1 MNIQFNNFVP
11 SNSVNV
17 KNNFKKIDVYF
28 KGNEIE
34 KSGEIPPCSYAS
46 VQIHPAAV
54 LSLQLIKDG
63 YTKDEINEHGIF
75 YTTQIRNVDFGNP
88 MLIELAMQGEITKD
102 DIFSKSM
109 KSIDDVKAMQKAYVA
124 LKEKFNTQDVCEHVE
139 SFNKLAKEMSEKL
152 SKRGFN
158 VPLESKYS
166 AKSMILSVLR
176 YVNKDNEPLLQKLL
190 YDKNFN
196 NVYLHQALMTV
207 NGPKDMKYPMQ
218 VIEMAQEIG
227 YKNEFSMPLSIL
239 ISEAEE
245 SNIHMI
251 EKMLEEQDFL
261 SANSDFV
268 SNNLMSLLRNAGT
281 GLSFEYTQND
291 DLTLNEIQE
300 LLQLEEADEDLY

>member
-1 MNIQFNNFVP
+1 M
-11 SNSVNV
+11 
-17 KNNFKKIDVYF
+17 
-28 KGNEIE
+28 
-34 KSGEIPPCSYAS
+34 A
-46 VQIHPAAV
+46 
-54 LSLQLIKDG
+54 
-63 YTKDEINEHGIF
+63 
-75 YTTQIRNVDFGNP
+75 
-88 MLIELAMQGEITKD
+88 ELWDA
-102 DIFSKSM
+102 
-109 KSIDDVKAMQKAYVA
+109 
-124 LKEKFNTQDVCEHVE
+124 
-139 SFNKLAKEMSEKL
+139 
-152 SKRGFN
+152 
-158 VPLESKYS
+158 
-166 AKSMILSVLR
+166 
-176 YVNKDNEPLLQKLL
+176 